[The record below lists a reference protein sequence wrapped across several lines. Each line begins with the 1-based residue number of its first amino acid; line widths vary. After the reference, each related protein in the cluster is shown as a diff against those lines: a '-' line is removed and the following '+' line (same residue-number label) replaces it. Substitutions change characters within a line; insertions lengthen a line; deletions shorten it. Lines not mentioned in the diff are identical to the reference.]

1 MGFLTFTIIVW
12 VHQDDPEI
20 SEWCKIGPKTPNRVA
35 EQALGHGIADPHNL
49 QLRNPFHGC
58 SALSFVAWL
67 EVGLFPEVRIS
78 SADSSLM
85 VDGE

>member
-1 MGFLTFTIIVW
+1 MTRKYLSG
-12 VHQDDPEI
+12 
-20 SEWCKIGPKTPNRVA
+20 GPKTPNSVA

-67 EVGLFPEVRIS
+67 EVGGRPHFQRGVESHGRWR
-78 SADSSLM
+78 M
-85 VDGE
+85 MEKF